1 MPKRFHAPRRKKSAP
16 TSPPSEH
23 RVSAALLSL
32 LFALFRQ
39 YHFNFIEFCTELKKP
54 SPLGV
59 ATLIDLFV
67 NYFAVSHRI
76 ASESFPQ
83 YSQERDTERDTER
96 DKDGDNDRDKK
107 NYHYRLTSA
116 LSLYSLGDL

>member
-1 MPKRFHAPRRKKSAP
+1 M
-16 TSPPSEH
+16 
-23 RVSAALLSL
+23 SAALFSL

-39 YHFNFIEFCTELKKP
+39 SHFNFIEFCTELKKP

-83 YSQERDTERDTER
+83 YSQERDTEGHRE
-96 DKDGDNDRDKK
+96 DKDGDNDGDKK